1 MKKLKEQIEKEK
13 DKDIQAELRKGNIV
27 EIIESSFRLLELV
40 AVCLIV

>member
-27 EIIESSFRLLELV
+27 EIIESSFDY
-40 AVCLIV
+40 